1 MPVSLPSGPLPPAP
15 WPSVSVIVNTY
26 NRGAW
31 LDDAL
36 FGLAGLDYPDFE
48 VIVVN
53 GPSTDNSADVI
64 ARWGSAI
71 KALRCDQANLSVSRN
86 IGIAAAAGT
95 IIAFIDDDA
104 VPHPQWLRR
113 LAMSYSDPAVGAVGG
128 FTVDN
133 TGTRW
138 QVRKVLCDRYG
149 RAHEVT
155 DYFDERPLNQ
165 PGTPYFPSLLGTNSS
180 FRAEALRAI
189 GGFDH
194 TFAYLLDETDVC
206 LRLVDAGWH
215 VRYEPHALVWHQF
228 APSHIRSGERVART
242 LYPSAVSKGYFITR
256 HGGANDLVLAGAA
269 LDGYR
274 EQILNVHARFET
286 GRVIDADHR
295 YALDQDL
302 MQGLREGQRRAMSS
316 GDKPG
321 GDLATVANAS
331 PPPFLPYVA
340 ASGHRVVL
348 VSQGWPP
355 GNDSGIA
362 RWTQLVAQGLC
373 ARGHKVHVLT
383 LAEAEAG
390 ETIHF
395 SDGLWIHRLL
405 PDPACAG
412 VGALVERYGLPWDQ
426 AAWAD
431 RVWREAHFLKSFG
444 IDLVSFPIWDL
455 EGLPLLDDPDF
466 VTVVSLHTTYA
477 MALPFKP
484 EWQERPILAAKQV
497 TPMVAAE
504 TALLQRAPNLLAN
517 SQAIVTAIGEYHG
530 VDVYAR
536 ATVVP
541 HGTPDPL
548 LTRADAAAARASAR
562 RDHAPLRVL
571 FVGRFEPRKGFD
583 IAVQVARAV
592 VDMPN
597 VEMTLVGGTLDEP
610 VRALIDHLDATA
622 ILGHPRIVFG
632 GILGR
637 EALDDAYVAADVV
650 LMPSRFESFG
660 LVAIEAMAAGRPVL
674 ALDSGGLGEVARD
687 DYGAR
692 AFADTPDVAER
703 IAAELVWLNTD
714 REELDL
720 RADQARA
727 AWAARFSAE
736 AMAQGIE
743 AFYDGVLATR
753 GATR

>member
-1 MPVSLPSGPLPPAP
+1 MTTTL
-15 WPSVSVIVNTY
+15 PSVSVIVNTY

-36 FGLAGLDYPDFE
+36 HGLAGLDYPDFE
-48 VIVVN
+48 VVVVN
-53 GPSTDNSADVI
+53 GPSTDHSPEVI
-64 ARWGSAI
+64 ARWCPGI
-71 KALRCDQANLSVSRN
+71 KALRCDQANLSQSRN
-86 IGIAAAAGT
+86 IGIAAAAGA

-113 LAMSYSDPAVGAVGG
+113 LAAAYCDPAVGAVGG
-128 FTVDN
+128 FTVDH

-138 QVRKVLCDRYG
+138 QVRKTVCDRYG
-149 RAHEVT
+149 NAHEVT

-215 VRYEPHALVWHQF
+215 VRYEPHALVWHQY

-242 LYPSAVSKGYFITR
+242 VYPSAVSKGYFITR
-256 HGGANDLVLAGAA
+256 HGGANDLVRAGQA
-269 LDGYR
+269 LDAYR
-274 EQILNVHARFET
+274 DEILAVQARFEHQ
-286 GRVIDADHR
+286 RVIDPDHR
-295 YALDQDL
+295 HALDQDL
-302 MQGLREGQRRAMSS
+302 MQGLREGQRRASGS

-321 GDLATVANAS
+321 GDLATVAGDA
-331 PPPFLPYVA
+331 PPPFLPFA
-340 ASGHRVVL
+340 TAKGHRVVL

-355 GNDSGIA
+355 ANDSGIA
-362 RWTQLVAQGLC
+362 RWTQLLAQGLC
-373 ARGHKVHVLT
+373 ARGHKVHILT

-390 ETIHF
+390 ETINF
-395 SDGLWIHRLL
+395 CDGLWIHRLR
-405 PDPACAG
+405 PDPASAS
-412 VGALVERYGLPWDQ
+412 VGALVERYGVPWGI

-444 IDLVSFPIWDL
+444 IDLVSFPIWDM
-455 EGLPLLDDPDF
+455 EGLPLIDDPDF

-484 EWQERPILAAKQV
+484 EWLERPILGAKHV
-497 TPMVAAE
+497 KPVIAAE
-504 TALLQRAPNLLAN
+504 TALLHRAPHLLAN
-517 SQAIVTAIGEYHG
+517 SDAIVTAIREFHG
-530 VDVYAR
+530 VDVGAR

-548 LTRADAAAARASAR
+548 ITRAEANTARVQAR
-562 RDHAPLRVL
+562 RNHAPLRVL

-592 VDMPN
+592 LDMPN
-597 VEMTLVGGTLDEP
+597 VEMTLVGGTLDATA
-610 VRALIDHLDATA
+610 RALIDKVGAGA
-622 ILGHPRIVFG
+622 ILGHPRIAFG
-632 GILGR
+632 GTLAR
-637 EALDDAYVAADVV
+637 DALDDAYVEADVV

-674 ALDSGGLGEVARD
+674 ALDSGGLGEVARWD
-687 DYGAR
+687 NGAR
-692 AFADTPDVAER
+692 AFADTPDVVDR
-703 IAAELVWLNTD
+703 IAAELMWLCAD

-727 AWAARFSAE
+727 GWAAQFSAE
-736 AMAQGIE
+736 AMAKGVE
-743 AFYDGVLATR
+743 AFYSGVLATR
-753 GATR
+753 GAAR

>member
-1 MPVSLPSGPLPPAP
+1 MTTAPPP
-15 WPSVSVIVNTY
+15 VSVIVNTY

-36 FGLAGLDYPDFE
+36 RGLAGLDYPDFE

-53 GPSTDNSADVI
+53 GPSTDDSAAVI
-64 ARWGSAI
+64 ARWGGKI

-86 IGIAAAAGT
+86 VGIAAAAGA

-113 LAMSYSDPAVGAVGG
+113 LAVAYCDPVVGAVGG

-138 QVRKVLCDRYG
+138 QARKVLCDRYG
-149 RAHEVT
+149 NAHHVT
-155 DYFDERPLNQ
+155 DYFDERPLNR

-215 VRYEPHALVWHQF
+215 VQYEPDALVWHQF
-228 APSHIRSGERVART
+228 APSHIRSVERVART

-256 HGGANDLVLAGAA
+256 HGGANDLALAGEA
-269 LDGYR
+269 LDQYR
-274 EQILNVHARFET
+274 AEILEVHARFET
-286 GRVIDADHR
+286 GRVIDAGHR
-295 YALDQDL
+295 HALDQDL
-302 MQGLREGQRRAMSS
+302 LQGLHEGQRRAM
-316 GDKPG
+316 GCGERAG
-321 GDLATVANAS
+321 GDLATVASAV
-331 PPPFLPYVA
+331 PPPFLPFA
-340 ASGHRVVL
+340 PAPGQRIAL

-355 GNDSGIA
+355 ANDSGIA
-362 RWTQLVAQGLC
+362 RWSQLVAQGLA

-383 LAEAEAG
+383 RARPGAE
-390 ETIHF
+390 ETVTF
-395 SDGLWIHRLL
+395 CQGLWVHRLC
-405 PDPACAG
+405 PDPASASA
-412 VGALVERYGLPWDQ
+412 GALVERYGMPWGQ

-444 IDLVSFPIWDL
+444 LDLVSFPIWDL

-477 MALPFKP
+477 MAQPFKP
-484 EWQERPILAAKQV
+484 EWQERPILAAKHV
-497 TPMVAAE
+497 APMIAAE
-504 TALLQRAPNLLAN
+504 TALLQRAPHLLAN
-517 SQAIVTAIGEYHG
+517 SQAIVAAIGEYHG
-530 VDVYAR
+530 VDVGKR

-548 LTRADAAAARASAR
+548 VTRAAAAAARAAAR

-583 IAVQVARAV
+583 IALQVARAV
-592 VDMPN
+592 IDMPN

-610 VRALIDHLDATA
+610 VRADINRLGAAA

-632 GILGR
+632 GTLAR
-637 EALDDAYVAADVV
+637 AALDDAYVAADVV

-692 AFADTPDVAER
+692 AFADTPDVADR
-703 IAAELVWLNTD
+703 IAAELAWLATD

-720 RADQARA
+720 RGDQARA

-743 AFYDGVLATR
+743 AFYQSVLAKR
-753 GATR
+753 AGIAGNQRR